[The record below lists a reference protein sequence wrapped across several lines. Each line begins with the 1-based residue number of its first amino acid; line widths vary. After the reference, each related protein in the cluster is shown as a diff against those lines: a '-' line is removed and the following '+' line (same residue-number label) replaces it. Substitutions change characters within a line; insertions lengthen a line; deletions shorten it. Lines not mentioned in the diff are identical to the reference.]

1 MVSIDL
7 NKEDIETGNLDSDGS
22 DCSDDASYYTTDPKN
37 KGTSPHSLRHS
48 HSQLSQ
54 ASDFYSDI
62 DEEYSADAVYDEDG
76 MQSQGEDEY
85 SSDADYSREDRSFH
99 VQIRP
104 KQGLGGVGSMLRG
117 LYSRDDD
124 DDDSDISSLGHDATE
139 IVFFRAEEEKAKQR
153 AASLSPKKQTGGTSF
168 SDPVENEK
176 DASPQK
182 SSPRR
187 KKDKDKS
194 SSKKKKKKD
203 KDSDSPKKKKRDK
216 DKSSPKKKKDKDK
229 SSSKKKKEKMKNSSP
244 KKESPE
250 KKSSVPAESTVPLP
264 PTPDLEA
271 AISAGKTE
279 SSVTQRTTET
289 VSEPQ
294 AKNSQ
299 RRLMLILFFFFLGL
313 LILGVGL
320 AVIFS

>member
-139 IVFFRAEEEKAKQR
+139 IVFFRAEEEKAAK
-153 AASLSPKKQTGGTSF
+153 GGIVISQEANRRNEFLGSSRERERCFTS
-168 SDPVENEK
+168 K
-176 DASPQK
+176 IK
-182 SSPRR
+182 
-187 KKDKDKS
+187 
-194 SSKKKKKKD
+194 
-203 KDSDSPKKKKRDK
+203 
-216 DKSSPKKKKDKDK
+216 
-229 SSSKKKKEKMKNSSP
+229 
-244 KKESPE
+244 PE
-250 KKSSVPAESTVPLP
+250 KKE
-264 PTPDLEA
+264 
-271 AISAGKTE
+271 
-279 SSVTQRTTET
+279 R
-289 VSEPQ
+289 
-294 AKNSQ
+294 
-299 RRLMLILFFFFLGL
+299 
-313 LILGVGL
+313 
-320 AVIFS
+320 